1 MTLNLDVSC
10 TKEEVFLDLLFC
22 DLDGVLVR
30 LMLPA
35 VTNKPQKL
43 NALTQWKF
51 IYWLR
56 SGPIWGFLVSVIMMG
71 FCSVCGFRDPGSW
84 RF

>member
-35 VTNKPQKL
+35 VTNKPQKFSGSL
-43 NALTQWKF
+43 F
-51 IYWLR
+51 IGYVVVQYGD
-56 SGPIWGFLVSVIMMG
+56 S
-71 FCSVCGFRDPGSW
+71 
-84 RF
+84 